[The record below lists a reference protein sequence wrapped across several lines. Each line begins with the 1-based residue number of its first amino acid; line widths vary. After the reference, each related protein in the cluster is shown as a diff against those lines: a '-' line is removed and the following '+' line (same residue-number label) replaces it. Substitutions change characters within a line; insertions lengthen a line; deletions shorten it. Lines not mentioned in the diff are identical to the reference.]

1 MPPRARNYRHL
12 GVGLGLLQR
21 RRAPKLAR
29 SYVHPL
35 RHELRMTILS
45 GESTA
50 AGFPG
55 LHRQLP
61 GKTSPRFINYEPSS
75 STTIIRL
82 MGRHRDRIAIESRNG
97 RARLFPLDGETASF
111 SPPFP
116 LTPSPPLFFLNDI
129 PMAGNIRRT
138 LMIYVMA
145 IITNFI
151 NGKLSRCYVYVSLN

>member
-82 MGRHRDRIAIESRNG
+82 MGRHRDRIAIESPRTRHSQRKIAG
-97 RARLFPLDGETASF
+97 RAPPRPMRNRPPSAPLLPHPPPPSFFFKRYSDG
-111 SPPFP
+111 
-116 LTPSPPLFFLNDI
+116 
-129 PMAGNIRRT
+129 RK
-138 LMIYVMA
+138 Y
-145 IITNFI
+145 
-151 NGKLSRCYVYVSLN
+151 